1 MPEQTRPEDG
11 LSPIWLHCRRLGLA
25 DAGSSSRF
33 SWKASTGPDRR
44 GPGRLRSPAATN
56 EPALSI
62 GGRRWKPCSFR
73 SKLTLE
79 RMQSI
84 GVRTGTVEC
93 LPCRSHVCRRSVAC
107 TSMNVCFLTCRY
119 AFRATSATPLPTPP
133 ISTCAREKHSLPYTV
148 RILVATQQEYCW
160 HGRIRNLTGRRRRL
174 KAQCNAYGRNR
185 HDYLDHS
192 RPDPDVAFFVMM
204 KERALKRG
212 TLVPKD
218 QESTS
223 TP

>member
-1 MPEQTRPEDG
+1 VPVARMSS
-11 LSPIWLHCRRLGLA
+11 LSCLYIDERLL
-25 DAGSSSRF
+25 SYVQVRF
-33 SWKASTGPDRR
+33 PGYIRNAFANATYQYVRKGEALFTLYSPD
-44 GPGRLRSPAATN
+44 
-56 EPALSI
+56 
-62 GGRRWKPCSFR
+62 
-73 SKLTLE
+73 
-79 RMQSI
+79 
-84 GVRTGTVEC
+84 
-93 LPCRSHVCRRSVAC
+93 
-107 TSMNVCFLTCRY
+107 
-119 AFRATSATPLPTPP
+119 
-133 ISTCAREKHSLPYTV
+133 
-148 RILVATQQEYCW
+148 LVATQQEYCW
-160 HGRIRNLTGRRRRL
+160 HGRIRNLTGRRWRL